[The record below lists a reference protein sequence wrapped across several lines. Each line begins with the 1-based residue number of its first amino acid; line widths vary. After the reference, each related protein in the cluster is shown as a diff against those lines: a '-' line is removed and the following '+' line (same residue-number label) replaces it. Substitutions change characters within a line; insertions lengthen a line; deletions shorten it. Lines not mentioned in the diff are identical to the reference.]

1 MRGSGIRSGNRAT
14 SDSAREPLYYRG
26 SMATSS
32 PIDQALTF
40 AEASAHEAAVRY
52 SAALLE
58 LDPRSAIRLFVS
70 AWMLGAL
77 GEQDIA
83 KRGLTVAVERAVD
96 SGNLPL
102 SVAAARKLREFGG
115 DDAAS
120 LSLIAKAFAKGSS
133 RLLEKRGAPPNLPGV
148 AADFSPW
155 PDALTG
161 KELLEKATTSVNASV
176 AAFEADRASGS
187 PPKLSPQILFSSLDE
202 KGLRAMI
209 EILDVRLVPR
219 GSVLVEEGSTGDEAY
234 FVARG
239 ELDVQKAAS
248 KPGAPPIAL
257 ARLGAGALFGEMA
270 LLSRTPRTATV
281 LAAVPCM
288 VLVAK
293 KAALDGVVTSAP
305 SVGREFAEFCRRR
318 MLENLMRTNFIL
330 RAASPAERPALVER
344 FSIRTFEAGEK
355 IVAQGSAAEGLHLIA
370 LGEVAVVHQDKTDG
384 TTTIVAKLGPGEVVG
399 EVALVLRRPAITD
412 VVAHHP
418 TVTLFL
424 ARERLMEL
432 VKAHP
437 KVFVDLYE
445 LAVKRDEETSH
456 MVAEEATETD
466 DFVIV

>member
-1 MRGSGIRSGNRAT
+1 MTIRKNHSFFAQTEGLSPPIIR
-14 SDSAREPLYYRG
+14 D
-26 SMATSS
+26 MATGS

-40 AEASAHEAAVRY
+40 AEASDHEAALRY

-58 LDPRSAIRLFVS
+58 ADPRAALRLLLTS
-70 AWMLGAL
+70 WMLGAL
-77 GEQDIA
+77 GDQDNA
-83 KRGLTVAVERAVD
+83 KRGLEVAVERCVD
-96 SGNLPL
+96 AGNLPL
-102 SVAAARKLREFGG
+102 SVAAARKLHEFGG

-120 LSLIAKAFAKGSS
+120 LSLIAQAFAKGSK

-148 AADFSPW
+148 SPDFTPLANSLKGEALLKKAASIV
-155 PDALTG
+155 DA
-161 KELLEKATTSVNASV
+161 SI
-176 AAFEADRASGS
+176 AAFKTERAAN
-187 PPKLSPQILFSSLDE
+187 PAPKLSPQVLFSSLDE
-202 KGLRAMI
+202 PGLLDMI
-209 EILDVRLVPR
+209 EILDVRVVA
-219 GSVLVEEGSTGDEAY
+219 GGKVLAEEGSTGDEAF

-239 ELDVQKAAS
+239 ELDVQKATS
-248 KPGAPPIAL
+248 KPGAAPIAL
-257 ARLGAGALFGEMA
+257 ARLGSGALFGEMA
-270 LLSRTPRTATV
+270 LLSRAPRTATV
-281 LAAVPCM
+281 VAAVPCV

-293 KAALDGVVTSAP
+293 KADLAHVVSKAP

-330 RAASPAERPALVER
+330 RAASPAERPALIER
-344 FSIRTFEAGEK
+344 FSIRTFEAGDK
-355 IVAQGSAAEGLHLIA
+355 IVTQGAQPEGLHLIA
-370 LGEVAVVHQDKTDG
+370 LGEVAVVYQDKSDS
-384 TTTIVAKLGPGEVVG
+384 TIVTKLGPGEVVG

-437 KVFVDLYE
+437 KVFLDLYE

-456 MVAEEATETD
+456 MASEEATETD

>member
-1 MRGSGIRSGNRAT
+1 
-14 SDSAREPLYYRG
+14 
-26 SMATSS
+26 MATGS

-40 AEASAHEAAVRY
+40 AESSQYEAALRH

-58 LDPRSAIRLFVS
+58 ADPRAAVRILLSS
-70 AWMLGAL
+70 WMLGAL
-77 GEQDIA
+77 GDQESA
-83 KRGLTVAVERAVD
+83 KRGLEVAVERAVD
-96 SGNLPL
+96 AGNLPL
-102 SVAAARKLREFGG
+102 SVAATCKLREFGG
-115 DDAAS
+115 DAAAS
-120 LSLIAKAFAKGSS
+120 LALIAKAFAKGSS
-133 RLLEKRGAPPNLPGV
+133 RLLDKRGAPPNLPGV
-148 AADFSPW
+148 GANFTPLSDSLKGKALLEQAGPIVAASVTEFAADR
-155 PDALTG
+155 G
-161 KELLEKATTSVNASV
+161 AS
-176 AAFEADRASGS
+176 A
-187 PPKLSPQILFSSLDE
+187 PPRLSPQVLFSALDE
-202 KGLRAMI
+202 KGLLAMI
-209 EILDVRLVPR
+209 EILDVRVVAQ
-219 GSVLVEEGSTGDEAY
+219 GKVLVAEGSTGDEAF

-239 ELDVQKAAS
+239 ELDVQKATG

-257 ARLGAGALFGEMA
+257 ARLGSGALFGEMA
-270 LLSRTPRTATV
+270 LLSRAPRTATV
-281 LAAVPCM
+281 VAALPSI

-293 KAALDGVVTSAP
+293 KSDLDRVVTTAP

-330 RAASPAERPALVER
+330 RAASPAERPALIER
-344 FSIRTFEAGEK
+344 FTIRTFEPGEK
-355 IVAQGSAAEGLHLIA
+355 VVSQGSQPDGLHLIA
-370 LGEVAVVHQDKTDG
+370 LGEVAIVHNDKSDS
-384 TTTIVAKLGPGEVVG
+384 TIVAKLGPGEVVG

-456 MVAEEATETD
+456 MATEEATETD